1 MPDQP
6 QVPADLIRRLPA
18 TFGPALHDQF
28 RQWNL
33 LFRAER
39 RQLQAQLHWLSHL
52 PREEFDRLFAT
63 LFNLESRMAL
73 PRWDSNTAGLGV
85 RDAGIL
91 ARSPLYP
98 QWRAE
103 VERVFSRIDAAAT
116 PSAELPP
123 LPRLLVCVLPSG
135 IPLQEQPLWPDLA
148 AEGAWLSLDRP
159 FSEILSPF
167 AAAVAKRAC
176 LPALD
181 EDERTWVFECDSRF
195 SALPGGPVLSWA
207 PLDALRR
214 EFLRRLNAVQRD
226 LRSVDQTSEEL
237 KRADISRLIP
247 PALAANLRV
256 REFLRILLLSGNG
269 SLVFSNSFV
278 EWGAS
283 EALRRAQPQA
293 LIACFGIRQKLKP
306 FSSLVLFE
314 DQNRANPAPDQ
325 EDPAGSLVD
334 ALLLSRYVY
343 LAAQRVACY
352 PGHTLT
358 LLAACDSNRVL
369 ALGPRSPALPRSPVA
384 AGDLTTWALRW
395 LS

>member
-1 MPDQP
+1 MPEQP
-6 QVPADLIRRLPA
+6 PVPVDLIRRLPA
-18 TFGPALHDQF
+18 TFGPALRDQF
-28 RQWNL
+28 AQWNL

-39 RQLQAQLHWLSHL
+39 RQLQAQLDWLSGL
-52 PREEFDRLFAT
+52 PPKEFDGLFGP
-63 LFNLESRMAL
+63 LLDIEKRMAL
-73 PRWDSNTAGLGV
+73 PRLDSSAAGLSV

-98 QWRAE
+98 RWRAE
-103 VERVFSRIDAAAT
+103 VERVFSRIDERAVAPAGLR
-116 PSAELPP
+116 S
-123 LPRLLVCVLPSG
+123 LPRLVVCVLPAG

-159 FSEILSPF
+159 FGEILWAF
-167 AAAVAKRAC
+167 AAAIAKRVC
-176 LPALD
+176 LPELD
-181 EDERTWVFECDSRF
+181 PDERTWVFECESRF
-195 SALPGGPVLSWA
+195 SALPGVPVLSWA
-207 PLDALRR
+207 DLDALRR

-237 KRADISRLIP
+237 RRADIGRLMP
-247 PALAANLRV
+247 QALASNARV
-256 REFLRILLLSGNG
+256 REFLRGLLLSGNG
-269 SLVFSNSFV
+269 SLVFPNSFV

-293 LIACFGIRQKLKP
+293 LIASFGLRQKLKP

-314 DQNRANPAPDQ
+314 DQNRANPVAISD
-325 EDPAGSLVD
+325 DPAGSLVD

-369 ALGPRSPALPRSPVA
+369 ALGAGGKDLPRSPAA
-384 AGDLTTWALRW
+384 AKDLTGFALRW
-395 LS
+395 LG